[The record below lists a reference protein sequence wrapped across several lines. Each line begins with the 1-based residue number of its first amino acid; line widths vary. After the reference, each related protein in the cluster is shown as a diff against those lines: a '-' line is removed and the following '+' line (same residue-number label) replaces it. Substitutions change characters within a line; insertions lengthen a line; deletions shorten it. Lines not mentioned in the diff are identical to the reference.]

1 MADPPTSP
9 PTERSDR
16 SGTLLAGRYRFE
28 RRIAVGGMAE
38 VWEAVDQVLDRA
50 VAVKVLHPHLAGD
63 QNFVD
68 RFRREAIAA
77 ARLTHP
83 SIVAIYDTH
92 SSDGE
97 EAIVMEL
104 VRGVSLRKHLDDRG
118 PLPAGEAVDI
128 GARVAEALASA
139 HRAGLVH
146 RDVKPANILLCDDER
161 VMVADFGIAK
171 LTDTDHTTEGTM
183 LGTAKYLAPE
193 QVSGTAVD
201 ARTDLYSLGIVLYEM
216 VCGRVPFSGDTDTAT
231 VLARLHRD
239 PTPPR
244 EIRPEIPRSLEAVI
258 LHALQRDPDDRP
270 ASAAALRTELLAA
283 LSPGLTGAVLS
294 GDDPTFLEST
304 TPADGTSVVPPP
316 PPPRPSAPP
325 PPASPPAG
333 SARATTPP
341 PPAGKPEPAREG
353 PHNWTGPALLIGL
366 VLVALAV
373 AGVLLGSVLGDD
385 LFGPDT
391 PAVPGV
397 DDGDGG
403 DGGEALTLNA
413 AAFDPEGD
421 QHEHDAEAPR
431 AVDGD
436 LETAWTSEEYDT
448 REDFRGIK
456 PGVGLVLS
464 LAEAADL
471 GVLGVD
477 AAGTGWS
484 AQVFVADAPATDLA
498 GWGEPVAEQS
508 GIDGSAAF
516 DLSGH
521 SGGAVLLWITDL
533 GTGPPQAR
541 INEVGLSP
549 G

>member
-1 MADPPTSP
+1 VADPPTNP

-50 VAVKVLHPHLAGD
+50 VAIKVLHPHLAGD
-63 QNFVD
+63 QTFVD

-104 VRGVSLRKHLDDRG
+104 VRGISLRKHLDDRG
-118 PLPAGEAVDI
+118 PLPTGEAIDI
-128 GARVAEALASA
+128 AARVAEALESA

-146 RDVKPANILLCDDER
+146 RDIKPANILLCEDAR

-171 LTDTDHTTEGTM
+171 LTDADHTTEGTV

-244 EIRPEIPRSLEAVI
+244 EIRPDLSPALESVI

-270 ASAAALRTELLAA
+270 ASAATLRTELLAA
-283 LSPGLTGAVLS
+283 VAPGAAS
-294 GDDPTFLEST
+294 GGEDPTFLEST
-304 TPADGTSVVPPP
+304 TPSDGTSVVPPP
-316 PPPRPSAPP
+316 PPARAAGPRPPTG
-325 PPASPPAG
+325 PPADR
-333 SARATTPP
+333 ARVTTPP
-341 PPAGKPEPAREG
+341 PPTGRPAPAPAPERPR
-353 PHNWTGPALLIGL
+353 NWTGPALLIGL
-366 VLVALAV
+366 VLAALAV

-385 LFGPDT
+385 LLGGDEPT
-391 PAVPGV
+391 VPGV
-397 DDGDGG
+397 GNGDG
-403 DGGEALTLNA
+403 GGEALALTA

-421 QHEHDAEAPR
+421 GTEHDGEAPL

-436 LETAWTSEEYDT
+436 LGTAWTSEEYNS
-448 REDFRGIK
+448 REDFQGIK
-456 PGVGLVLS
+456 SGVGLTLTLDEV
-464 LAEAADL
+464 ADL

-484 AQVFVADAPATDLA
+484 AQVFVADAAAADLA
-498 GWGEPVAEQS
+498 GWGEPVAEQR
-508 GIDGSAAF
+508 GIDGPATF
-516 DLSGH
+516 DLAGH
-521 SGGAVLLWITDL
+521 TGGAILLWITDL
-533 GTGPPQAR
+533 GTGQAQAR